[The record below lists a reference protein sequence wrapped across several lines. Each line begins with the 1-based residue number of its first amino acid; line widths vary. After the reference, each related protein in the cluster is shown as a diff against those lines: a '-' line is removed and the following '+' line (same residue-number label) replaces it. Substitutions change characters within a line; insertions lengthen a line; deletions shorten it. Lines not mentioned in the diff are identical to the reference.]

1 MIYKSYAKVNIFLD
15 VVSVYKNGYHG
26 IKSIFLETDLFDTL
40 DYSINETKTIEV
52 TDKENNLPVDNLL
65 TKAYQAYYRFSN
77 RPKIGIHIDINKKI
91 PIGGGMGGGSSNAA
105 AILIILNKQN
115 KNEFSKKELIKIAK
129 TIGAD
134 VPYFIQSKTQKVF
147 GYGELLSPIKTP
159 MTHLNAIIVIPDEKV
174 PTSDAYKYLDEMKL
188 SCESYS
194 SKKMFN
200 NMVTGIQSN
209 NIPLIIHSLY
219 NKFEIP
225 IFKQCPALFNIKN
238 EMLKTG
244 LDAVLMSGSGSTM
257 MGFAINNEKI
267 NKSIDI
273 LKGKGYKIQAVSFR
287 F

>member
-1 MIYKSYAKVNIFLD
+1 MIYKSYAKANIFLD
-15 VVSVYKNGYHG
+15 VVTIYKNGYHG
-26 IKSIFLETDLFDTL
+26 IKSIFIETNLYDTIE
-40 DYSINETKTIEV
+40 YSINTGKTIEV
-52 TDKENNLPVDNLL
+52 VEKENNLPADNLL
-65 TKAYQAYYRFSN
+65 TKAYSAFYRFSK
-77 RPKIGIHIDINKKI
+77 RPQIGIHIDINKKI

-105 AILIILNKQN
+105 AVLKILNKEN
-115 KNEFSKKELIKIAK
+115 KNEFSNTELIKIAQ

-147 GYGELLSPIKTP
+147 GYGELLSPIKTS
-159 MTHLNAIIVIPDEKV
+159 MKNLNAVIVIPDNKI
-174 PTSDAYKYLDEMKL
+174 PTPDAYRYLDEMNL
-188 SCESYS
+188 SYETYTA
-194 SKKMFN
+194 KKMFKN
-200 NMVTGIQSN
+200 IIKGIQSN
-209 NIPLIIHSLY
+209 NIPLILNSLY

-225 IFKQCPALFNIKN
+225 IFKQCPALLHIKN

-273 LKGKGYKIQAVSFR
+273 LKGKGYKVQAVSFR